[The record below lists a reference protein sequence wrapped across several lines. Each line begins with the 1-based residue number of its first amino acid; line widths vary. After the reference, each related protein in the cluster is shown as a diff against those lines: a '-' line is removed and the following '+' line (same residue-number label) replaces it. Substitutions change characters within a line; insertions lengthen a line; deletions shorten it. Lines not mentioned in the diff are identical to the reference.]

1 MKKTIQPISIWHNG
15 IQKEARLFSI
25 DRVEFNLK
33 DSATCRYS
41 LFTEDHEV
49 LISRQR
55 ASLTPEQYESWG
67 LEDSYFI
74 ESIAGNLGIVIT
86 GDYEDPI
93 PEELEQIVPEEEAV
107 VVEETTEE
115 E

>member
-55 ASLTPEQYESWG
+55 ASLTSEQYESWG

-74 ESIAGNLGIVIT
+74 DSIASNLGIVIT
-86 GDYEDPI
+86 GNYVEPTPEVIEQPI
-93 PEELEQIVPEEEAV
+93 LEEEIQNG
-107 VVEETTEE
+107 EE
-115 E
+115 